1 MKAFVIKAGSTS
13 FDGLVQ
19 SELPKPAP
27 GAGEILVE
35 MRAASL
41 NFRDLLVPLGR
52 YFGGPV
58 PIDLI
63 ALSDGAGEVVAL
75 GSGVSRFK
83 VGDRICGTFF
93 RNYVDGPPA
102 AVDRPALGSP
112 VDGML
117 AEYVVFNE
125 RDAVHMPANLT
136 YIEAATLPCAG
147 VTAWHGL
154 MVAGRQIKPGD
165 TVLVLGTGGVSLQA
179 LQLAKAAGAKVL
191 VTSSDDTKLERAR
204 LLGAS
209 GLINYKKTPEWS
221 TEVLSLTNGRGADC
235 VIEVGGAGTLKQS
248 MLSLAHAG
256 KVAMIGVLSGFQGDT
271 NPHAMMLKGGSLH
284 GIFVGNRTMFEQMNR
299 AIEANDIHPVVDKVF
314 SFSQTVEAF
323 HYLQSQAHFGKVVLT
338 MGLEAGGK

>member
-19 SELPKPAP
+19 CELPQPAAGP
-27 GAGEILVE
+27 GEILVG

-58 PIDLI
+58 PRDLI
-63 ALSDGAGEVVAL
+63 PLSDGAGEVVAV
-75 GSGVSRFK
+75 GTGVTRFK
-83 VGDRICGTFF
+83 VGDRVCGTFF

-102 AVDRPALGSP
+102 PVDRPALGSP
-112 VDGML
+112 ADGVL

-125 RDAVHMPANLT
+125 RDAVRIPANLSYT
-136 YIEAATLPCAG
+136 EAATLPCAG
-147 VTAWHGL
+147 VTAWHAL

-179 LQLAKAAGAKVL
+179 LQLAKAAGARVL
-191 VTSSDDTKLERAR
+191 VTSSDDNKLQRAHQ
-204 LLGAS
+204 LGAS
-209 GLINYKKTPEWS
+209 GLINYKTTPQWS
-221 TEVLSLTNGRGADC
+221 AEVMKLTNGLGADC

-248 MLSLAHAG
+248 MQSLAHAG
-256 KVAMIGVLSGFQGDT
+256 KVAMIGVLAGFEGDT
-271 NPHAMMLKGGSLH
+271 NPHAMMLKGGSMH

-299 AIEANDIHPVVDKVF
+299 AIEANDIHPVIDKVF
-314 SFSQTVEAF
+314 SFSQTVDAF
-323 HYLQSQAHFGKVVLT
+323 NYVQSQAHFGKVALT
-338 MGLEAGGK
+338 VG